1 MNSDPKLARGPSV
14 PFGAELARALLF
26 ALVWSFEV
34 AARFGE
40 PSTWGKLSLLVA
52 ALGSTA
58 LTLGAVGIVTSRRV
72 TMGARPLRVILAALI
87 ASGPAALFA
96 RVLQGKTHHRA
107 LGGVTF
113 ALVAGALVFGAAL
126 VVGRLLGPPA
136 EARPRSVLPRF
147 IVTVMVVTSL
157 WAAIGPL
164 VHEFGNGGSSSG
176 RWLTQDLALGA
187 TLAGLVAVLPR
198 ATVPSRVAFFGA
210 VAWAVFVGVGA
221 VVVALS
227 MPLRAILSEHAPV
240 ALGFIG
246 GL

>member
-1 MNSDPKLARGPSV
+1 MNSDPELTGPSTQLAV
-14 PFGAELARALLF
+14 DLARALVF

-34 AARFGE
+34 AARFAE
-40 PSTWGKLSLLVA
+40 PSMWGRLSLLVA
-52 ALGSTA
+52 TLGSTA
-58 LTLGAVGIVTSRRV
+58 LTLGAVGIVTGRRV
-72 TMGARPLRVILAALI
+72 TTGARPLRPIVAALI

-96 RVLQGKTHHRA
+96 RVLQNKTHHRA

-136 EARPRSVLPRF
+136 AQAPPRPVLPRF
-147 IVTVMVVTSL
+147 VVTIIVVTSI
-157 WAAIGPL
+157 WAAIAPL
-164 VHEFGNGGSSSG
+164 VHEFGPGGSPSG
-176 RWLTQDLALGA
+176 RWLAQDLAVGA
-187 TLAGLVAVLPR
+187 TLSGLVALLPR

-210 VAWAVFVGVGA
+210 VAWAVFAGAGA
-221 VVVALS
+221 VLVALS